1 MINDYM
7 KTLKERN
14 SESRVYQK
22 HQQVGLEI
30 AEILQDQEHK
40 ALYMK
45 LARNGNVQRLYEI
58 AKDVA
63 EKDGVKNKGAYFMRI
78 AEQEGILKSKK
89 TDGKQS

>member
-1 MINDYM
+1 MIDDYI
-7 KTLKERN
+7 KTLKERG

-45 LARNGNVQRLYEI
+45 LARNGNVHRLYAI

-63 EKDGVKNKGAYFMRI
+63 EKKGVRNKGAYFMRI

-89 TDGKQS
+89 TDGKRS